1 MLMTLGMIN
10 IGGIIMIY
18 IIGTVSVIA
27 SMLIG
32 IISVQQTKSKVIQM
46 TIEQKNY
53 GNLLKNG
60 VDLKR

>member
-1 MLMTLGMIN
+1 MTEDKD
-10 IGGIIMIY
+10 IMIY

-46 TIEQKNY
+46 AIEQKNY
-53 GNLLKNG
+53 CTLLKNST
-60 VDLKR
+60 DLKR

>member
-1 MLMTLGMIN
+1 
-10 IGGIIMIY
+10 MIY

-32 IISVQQTKSKVIQM
+32 IISVQQTKSKVMQIAF
-46 TIEQKNY
+46 EKKNY

-60 VDLKR
+60 ADLKK

>member
-1 MLMTLGMIN
+1 
-10 IGGIIMIY
+10 MIY